1 MELNASLILDARAEL
16 AEGPIWNYKEHKL
29 YWVNIDGRELH
40 IYDPETKEDRVFDT
54 TEKIGTVVPMENGDV
69 LVALQSGIHQ
79 MNTTTG
85 ELRFMTNPLPD
96 PEIRFNDGKCDPS
109 GRFWVGSMHLKQIT
123 GKAALYRMDTDD
135 VIHQMLDNV
144 TISNGIA
151 WSADKKTMYYVD
163 TPTKKVD
170 AFDYDDATGH
180 ISNRRTVIQVPDG
193 SGSPDG
199 MTIDEEGML
208 WTALWGDF
216 SVARWNPA
224 TGELLEKVTVPV
236 PQVSAC
242 AFGGKDLSTLY
253 ITTARE
259 NMSKEDLEKYPLSG
273 SLFAV
278 DLDVKGV
285 KANFYKG

>member
-1 MELNASLILDARAEL
+1 MELTASLILDARAEL
-16 AEGPIWNYKEHKL
+16 AEGPIWNYRENKL
-29 YWVNIDGRELH
+29 YWVDIDGRKLH
-40 IYDPETKEDRVFDT
+40 IYDPETKEDRALET

-85 ELRFMTNPLPD
+85 ELVFMTNPLPD

-109 GRFWVGSMHLKQIT
+109 GRFWVGSMHLKQIK
-123 GKAALYRMDTDD
+123 GKASLYRMDADD
-135 VIHQMLDNV
+135 VVHQMLDNV

-170 AFDYDDATGH
+170 AFDYDDAAGN
-180 ISNRRTVIQVPDG
+180 ISNRRTVIHVPEG

-216 SVARWNPA
+216 SVARWNPL
-224 TGELLEKVTVPV
+224 TGELLGKVTVPV

-278 DLDVKGV
+278 DLKVKGV